1 VIIQK
6 DGNTYGLAGGF
17 HLRKRGDTE
26 LRVSSVMGGYT
37 IASADADADYD
48 RIQAALAKG
57 EAYIDLDAKPT
68 KARTKK
74 APAKEAETEATPADA
89 PSE

>member
-1 VIIQK
+1 MIIQK

-17 HLRKRGDTE
+17 HLRKRGDSE
-26 LRVSSVMGGYT
+26 LRVSSVAGGYT
-37 IASADADADYD
+37 IASDDADADYE

-57 EAYIDLDAKPT
+57 ADYIDLDAKPA
-68 KARTKK
+68 KARERK
-74 APAKEAETEATPADA
+74 ASAKESQTEATPTEA